1 MRSRFAE
8 MVFGHAVR
16 IIALL
21 VVLTLA
27 LIVFH
32 ILQRGLS
39 RLDWEF
45 LLSSPRRGGHEGG
58 IAPII
63 VSTMYVTAIAL
74 AVACPLGVGTA
85 LLLKEFIPS
94 ASRLV
99 GLIRTCLIVLAATPS
114 IVFGLVGN
122 LLFCEWLG
130 LGFSILAGGL
140 TLSLMVL
147 PIVACFAESAFR
159 GIPETTRLA
168 ALALGMPRWRI
179 VTDVLIPLA
188 APGIFAGIAI
198 GLGRA
203 VAESAALIFTSGYVE
218 RMPTSLFDSGRTLAV
233 NILDLAMNVP
243 GGDESAYGSATVLL
257 ISTALVIAALFAIER
272 FSNQRMGVA

>member
-1 MRSRFAE
+1 MRSRIAE
-8 MVFGHAVR
+8 IVFGHAVR

-45 LLSSPRRGGHEGG
+45 LLSSPRRGGREGG

-85 LLLKEFIPS
+85 LLLKEFVS
-94 ASRLV
+94 STSHLV

-159 GIPETTRLA
+159 GIPEATRLA

-179 VTDVLIPLA
+179 VMGVLIPLA
-188 APGIFAGIAI
+188 APGIFAGLAL

-257 ISTALVIAALFAIER
+257 FSTALVIAVLFAIER

>member
-1 MRSRFAE
+1 MRSSLAE
-8 MVFGHAVR
+8 TAFGHAVR
-16 IIALL
+16 IIAIL

-45 LLSSPRRGGHEGG
+45 LFSSPRRGGREGG

-63 VSTMYVTAIAL
+63 ISTMYVTAIAL
-74 AVACPLGVGTA
+74 VVACPLGIGTA
-85 LLLKEFIPS
+85 LLLKEFVPS
-94 ASRLV
+94 TSRLV

-122 LLFCEWLG
+122 LLFCDWLG

-159 GIPETTRLA
+159 SIPETTRLA

-179 VTDVLIPLA
+179 VMGVLIPLA
-188 APGIFAGIAI
+188 APGIFAGIAL

-218 RMPTSLFDSGRTLAV
+218 RMPSSLFDSGRTLAV

-243 GGDESAYGSATVLL
+243 GGDESAYGSATILL